1 MKIIYAPPG
10 ENPRTFEL
18 GSIDDLEG
26 GDCELIEEAGGNQ
39 WDTLGEWFDLL
50 GRDGY
55 RAHKVLIWA
64 LLRRDNPSLDLDDL
78 GRFKMKDV
86 SFEATDDEVE
96 EGKDESGEAVSV
108 PVDAPTSS
116 ASPTLDSAAA

>member
-1 MKIIYAPPG
+1 MKIIYAPEG
-10 ENPRTFEL
+10 QEPRTFEL

-26 GDCELIEEAGGNQ
+26 SDCELIEEAGGNQ

-55 RAHKVLIWA
+55 RAHKVLVWA
-64 LLRRDNPSLDLDDL
+64 LLRRDNPSLDLNDL

-86 SFEATDDEVE
+86 SFVATDEEVE
-96 EGKDESGEAVSV
+96 EGKDESDEAASE
-108 PVDAPTSS
+108 PVGAPTSS
-116 ASPTLDSAAA
+116 ESPTQDSAA